1 MALLNFPTPGS
12 IGEQTTQNGNTW
24 QWNGT
29 SWVAFNSL
37 SLSSQVSGILAVQY
51 GGTGFGG
58 TFTKGDLLY
67 ASSSNTFTK
76 LAAGTAGSVL
86 ASTGPGG
93 DLYWKLDAQGAGTV
107 GSGTANEL
115 TFYDTTSSVT
125 SATGI
130 TLAAGTKLTIGF
142 GTSSTSTTT
151 GAFIVYGGVGIGG
164 SLWTN
169 STSYSSISGVGH
181 QNGAITSGIWSGTAI
196 SLSNGGTNG
205 TSSGV
210 GVSYELAVYNSTGM
224 GITQITTSA
233 SIANSIL
240 LQSTELSYP
249 TWVGQSQLFVGGAST
264 AANIYAGNQYQIPYQ
279 SAASTTTF
287 ITNAAGSG
295 ASVLTQTTGSA
306 PVYLPQS
313 QLFVGGASTAT
324 AWQTART
331 VTFTGDV
338 TGSFSIN
345 GSADV
350 SNVALTIGS
359 NTVELGTDTTGN
371 YVASVSASGSGISLI
386 GTNGEG
392 SSLTINSNATNL
404 NTSSTIVFRDGSG
417 NFSAGTITAS
427 LSGLATSATRVGITT
442 STSSSA
448 LPLTFSDV
456 QQPFGALGSTTTIS
470 AIANTGAIVATT
482 FSGNLSGTAV
492 TATHYGSGANLTNIV
507 TSLAAGNAIAVSAST
522 GAITIGNTGVLSLQG
537 TANQIL
543 VNNTSGTATTG
554 AITLTTPQSI
564 GTGASVIFANLT
576 LSDGIY
582 SSVATVGSQPTSM
595 VNKQYVDNLA
605 SGLDIHGSVRLIQT
619 GAALSANY
627 VQTQGAGTAA
637 TNAYLISTSV
647 TALPAIDG
655 ITITGSGISQR
666 VLVNGGFTG
675 TASIAGTTPFTPANS
690 NLGNGIYY
698 VAYTG
703 IAGTNWML
711 IRATD
716 TDDNTELTGGTF
728 TFVEEGN
735 VYADSGWV
743 CSNDTTNF
751 GGISIGST
759 AISFTQ
765 FTGGGALSVAQGLSK
780 VGNTIGVNANI
791 TSSGSNTLGKWDT
804 LAIGGAVSGVAG
816 TGFYPTFQI
825 KTEAA
830 YTGTGTLLLNNDGFS
845 LTGSTGTNRTLTV
858 TGSGITLTG
867 GGFGLTLT
875 GSISLPAPTANG
887 IAYGAS
893 SSTVAFLTAAGS
905 GASVLT
911 QTSGSAPVYLAQSQ
925 LYVGAATSAAQV
937 NTDAQTST
945 RYLIGTANN
954 TASASAQLSTGS
966 GITIG
971 NNYLT
976 SGAIAVT
983 NNTGTAVTT
992 GGALIVTGG
1001 VGIGGSLWTTAS
1013 NFSSISG
1020 VGHQN
1025 GAITSG
1031 VWSGTAISLSNGG
1044 TNGTISGTAVSY
1056 QLAVYNATGTG
1067 ITQVLSGTASSILF
1081 QASAGS
1087 APYWISQSSLTA
1099 GNAGNAT
1106 TSTNIITDAST
1117 ATRYLIGTISNN
1129 ASSGG
1134 TTLSTGSGITIGNN
1148 LLTSGGIAVTN
1159 STVSTSTN
1167 TGALI
1172 VSGGVG
1178 IGGSLWTASSNFSSI
1193 SGVGHQNGAITS
1205 GVWSGTAISLS
1216 NGGTNGTISG
1226 TAVSYQIA
1234 VYNSTGTGITQV
1246 LSGTASSI
1254 LFQANAGSA
1263 PYWAAQSTLI
1273 VGGATTS
1280 GHVSTDATTSTRYL
1294 IGTSLNTAS
1303 AGGTSL
1309 STGSGITI
1317 GNNYLTSGAIAVT
1330 NFTGATSTSTGALI
1344 VSGGVGIGSSLW
1356 TSASYFSSISGVG
1369 ISNGFVLSGTWSGNA
1384 VTTKYGGT
1392 GLITVS
1398 PNQVLFGASSGNTW
1412 TGIASTNIPVVGIG
1426 TIPPS
1431 SPGGAIGNTQSG
1443 QLWWDSTYGV
1453 LKVYYDDG
1461 NTLQWVDATPVLGS
1475 SGGASAIKRS
1485 YLLSFGAGFT
1495 PSTGADT
1502 ISIQVPYAPDNSSQY
1517 YYIKRLDYR
1526 HETAG
1531 TGVQFYIERH
1541 NTGNASFSPSDRIHT
1556 AGSGTGA
1563 SFVTTGS
1570 GIFITSYTLSSTG
1583 ASFVSS
1589 SGVAG
1594 SVISGDYLRLN
1605 FTAINSAAN
1614 MSISMVLEEQ

>member
-107 GSGTANEL
+107 GAGTANEL

-142 GTSSTSTTT
+142 GTSSSSTTT

-164 SLWTN
+164 SLWTGSSN
-169 STSYSSISGVGH
+169 FSSISGVGH
-181 QNGAITSGIWSGTAI
+181 LGGAITSGVWSGTAI

-205 TSSGV
+205 TASGTA
-210 GVSYELAVYNSTGM
+210 VSYQLAVYNSTGTA
-224 GITQITTSA
+224 ITQVTSGTASSVLFQSNASTAPSWVAQSTLVVGGATTSA
-233 SIANSIL
+233 N
-240 LQSTELSYP
+240 LQ
-249 TWVGQSQLFVGGAST
+249 GGSQYNLV
-264 AANIYAGNQYQIPYQ
+264 YQ
-279 SAASTTTF
+279 SNANTTGF

-295 ASVLTQTTGSA
+295 ASVLTQTTGNA
-306 PVYLPQS
+306 PVYLSQS
-313 QLFVGGASTAT
+313 QLFVGGATTAT
-324 AWQTART
+324 QWQTART
-331 VTFTGDV
+331 VTFSGGGV
-338 TGSFSIN
+338 TGSFTID
-345 GSADV
+345 GSANV
-350 SNVALTIGS
+350 SGVAI
-359 NTVELGTDTTGN
+359 TVTDSSIALGQKTTGQ
-371 YVASVSASGSGISLI
+371 YA
-386 GTNGEG
+386 
-392 SSLTINSNATNL
+392 
-404 NTSSTIVFRDGSG
+404 STIAISGNGITATTAAGDDGTAYTIYSSATSANTASAIVQRDASN

-427 LSGLATSATRVGITT
+427 LSGLATSATKVGI
-442 STSSSA
+442 STVINSNTV
-448 LPLTFSDV
+448 PLTFSDV
-456 QQPFGALGSTTTIS
+456 QQPFGALGSTTLIS
-470 AIANTGAIVATT
+470 AIANTGAIIATT
-482 FSGNLSGTAV
+482 FIGNLSGTAV
-492 TATHYGSGANLTNIV
+492 TATHYGSGANLSGVITSV
-507 TSLAAGNAIAVSAST
+507 TAST
-522 GAITIGNTGVLSLQG
+522 GINVTGSGAITVGNTGVLSLQG
-537 TANQIL
+537 TANQVL
-543 VNNTSGTATTG
+543 VNGGSGSATTG
-554 AITLTTPQSI
+554 AITLTLPQSV
-564 GTGASVIFANLT
+564 GTGSTPSFTNLT
-576 LSDGIY
+576 LSDGA
-582 SSVATVGSQPTSM
+582 SSTLATVGSQPTSM

-605 SGLDIHGSVRLIQT
+605 SGLDIHGSVRVIQT
-619 GAALSANY
+619 GAALAANY
-627 VQTQGAGTAA
+627 VQTQGAGSAA
-637 TNAYLISTSV
+637 TGAYLISTSV

-655 ITITGSGISQR
+655 VTITGSGISQR
-666 VLVNGGFTG
+666 VLINGGFTG
-675 TASIAGTTPFTPANS
+675 TASIAGTTPFTPTNS

-751 GGISIGST
+751 GAISIGST
-759 AISFTQ
+759 AITFTQ
-765 FTGGGALSVAQGLSK
+765 FTGGGALSVGQGLTK

-791 TSSGSNTLGKWDT
+791 TSAGSNTAGKWDT
-804 LAIGGAVSGVAG
+804 LAIGGALTGVAG
-816 TGFYPTFQI
+816 TAFYPTFQI

-830 YTGTGTLLLNNDGFS
+830 YTGTGTLILNNDGFS

-925 LYVGAATSAAQV
+925 LVVGGANTAASWQTARTVTFSGGGVTGSFSIDGSANVTGVAITVTDNSIALGQKTTGNYAGSVAVSGSGVTIGGSAGEGTDYTIYIGGTSLNTASTLVFRDASNNFSAGTITANLTGTASIASSAAQV
-937 NTDAQTST
+937 NLDATTST

-954 TASASAQLSTGS
+954 TASASTQLSTGS

-976 SGAIAVT
+976 SGAIAVTNTTASTSSTTGALIVSGGAGIALTSYFGQSVVIQGSTASTSPTSGALVVTGGVGIGGSLWTSATNFSSISGVGHQNGAITSGVWSGTAISLSNGGTNGTASGTAVSYQLAVYNATGLAITQVTSGTASSVLFQSNASTAPSWVAQSTLIVGGATTSGQVSTGATTVTNYLLGTPLNTASSGGTLLFTGSGITIGNNYLTSGGIAIT

-1020 VGHQN
+1020 VSLQN
-1025 GAITSG
+1025 GVITSG
-1031 VWSGTAISLSNGG
+1031 VWSGTAIS
-1044 TNGTISGTAVSY
+1044 
-1056 QLAVYNATGTG
+1056 
-1067 ITQVLSGTASSILF
+1067 
-1081 QASAGS
+1081 
-1087 APYWISQSSLTA
+1087 
-1099 GNAGNAT
+1099 
-1106 TSTNIITDAST
+1106 TS
-1117 ATRYLIGTISNN
+1117 
-1129 ASSGG
+1129 
-1134 TTLSTGSGITIGNN
+1134 
-1148 LLTSGGIAVTN
+1148 
-1159 STVSTSTN
+1159 
-1167 TGALI
+1167 
-1172 VSGGVG
+1172 
-1178 IGGSLWTASSNFSSI
+1178 
-1193 SGVGHQNGAITS
+1193 
-1205 GVWSGTAISLS
+1205 
-1216 NGGTNGTISG
+1216 
-1226 TAVSYQIA
+1226 
-1234 VYNSTGTGITQV
+1234 
-1246 LSGTASSI
+1246 
-1254 LFQANAGSA
+1254 
-1263 PYWAAQSTLI
+1263 
-1273 VGGATTS
+1273 
-1280 GHVSTDATTSTRYL
+1280 
-1294 IGTSLNTAS
+1294 
-1303 AGGTSL
+1303 
-1309 STGSGITI
+1309 
-1317 GNNYLTSGAIAVT
+1317 
-1330 NFTGATSTSTGALI
+1330 
-1344 VSGGVGIGSSLW
+1344 
-1356 TSASYFSSISGVG
+1356 
-1369 ISNGFVLSGTWSGNA
+1369 
-1384 VTTKYGGT
+1384 KGGT

-1398 PNQVLFGASSGNTW
+1398 ANQVLIGASTGNTW
-1412 TGIASTNIPVVGIG
+1412 TGIGSSSLPVVGIG
-1426 TIPPS
+1426 TNPPS

-1495 PSTGADT
+1495 PSTGPDT

-1541 NTGNASFSPSDRIHT
+1541 NTGNASFSPSVRIHT

-1563 SFVTTGS
+1563 SFVTTGA

>member
-107 GSGTANEL
+107 GAGTANEL
-115 TFYDTTSSVT
+115 TFYDTNSSVT

-164 SLWTN
+164 SLWTG
-169 STSYSSISGVGH
+169 STSFSSISGVGH
-181 QNGAITSGIWSGTAI
+181 LGGAITSGVWSGTAI

-205 TSSGV
+205 TASGTA
-210 GVSYELAVYNSTGM
+210 VSYQLAVYNATGTA
-224 GITQITTSA
+224 ITQVA
-233 SIANSIL
+233 SGTASSVLFQSNASTAPSWVA
-240 LQSTELSYP
+240 QSTL
-249 TWVGQSQLFVGGAST
+249 VVGGATT
-264 AANIYAGNQYQIPYQ
+264 AANLQGGNQYNLVYQ
-279 SAASTTTF
+279 SNANTTGF

-295 ASVLTQTTGSA
+295 ASVLTQSSGSS

-313 QLFVGGASTAT
+313 QLVVGGATTSAR
-324 AWQTART
+324 WQTSRT
-331 VTFTGDV
+331 VSFATGDV
-338 TGSFSIN
+338 TGSFSID

-350 SNVALTIGS
+350 SNVALTIAANS
-359 NTVELGTDTTGN
+359 VALGTDTTGQ
-371 YVASVSASGSGISLI
+371 YA
-386 GTNGEG
+386 
-392 SSLTINSNATNL
+392 
-404 NTSSTIVFRDGSG
+404 STIAISGNGITATSAAGDDGTAYTIYSSATSANTASAIVQRDGSG
-417 NFSAGTITAS
+417 NFTAGTITAS
-427 LSGLATSATRVGITT
+427 LSGLATSSNKVGIT
-442 STSSSA
+442 SNNSSSA
-448 LPLTFSDV
+448 LPITYADV
-456 QQPFGALGSTTTIS
+456 YQPYTGLGSTITIS
-470 AIANTGAIVATT
+470 AIANTGAIIATT
-482 FSGNLSGTAV
+482 FIGNLSGTAV
-492 TATHYGSGANLTNIV
+492 TATHYGSGANLSGVITSV
-507 TSLAAGNAIAVSAST
+507 TAST
-522 GAITIGNTGVLSLQG
+522 GINVTGSGAITVGNTGVLSLQG
-537 TANQIL
+537 TANQVL
-543 VNNTSGTATTG
+543 VNGGSGSATTG
-554 AITLTTPQSI
+554 AITLTLPQSV
-564 GTGASVIFANLT
+564 GTGSTPSFTNLT
-576 LSDGIY
+576 LSDGA
-582 SSVATVGSQPTSM
+582 SSTLATVGSQPTSM

-637 TNAYLISTSV
+637 TNAYLISTSI

-765 FTGGGALSVAQGLSK
+765 FTGGGALSVGQGLTK

-791 TSSGSNTLGKWDT
+791 TSAGSNTAGKWDT
-804 LAIGGAVSGVAG
+804 LAIGGALTGVAG
-816 TGFYPTFQI
+816 TAFYPTFQI

-830 YTGTGTLLLNNDGFS
+830 YTGTGTLILNNDGFS

-925 LYVGAATSAAQV
+925 LVVGGANTAASWQTARTVTFSGGGVTGSFSIDGSANVTGVAITVTDNSIALGQKTTGNYAGSVAVSGSGVTIGGSAGEGTDYTIYIGGTSLNTASTLVFRDASNNFSAGTITANLTGTASIASSAAQV
-937 NTDAQTST
+937 NLDATIST
-945 RYLIGTANN
+945 RYIVGTALS
-954 TASASAQLSTGS
+954 TASGSTQLSTGS
-966 GITIG
+966 GVYVG
-971 NNYLT
+971 SNSLT

-983 NNTGTAVTT
+983 NLT
-992 GGALIVTGG
+992 
-1001 VGIGGSLWTTAS
+1001 
-1013 NFSSISG
+1013 
-1020 VGHQN
+1020 
-1025 GAITSG
+1025 GAI
-1031 VWSGTAISLSNGG
+1031 
-1044 TNGTISGTAVSY
+1044 
-1056 QLAVYNATGTG
+1056 
-1067 ITQVLSGTASSILF
+1067 SS
-1081 QASAGS
+1081 
-1087 APYWISQSSLTA
+1087 
-1099 GNAGNAT
+1099 
-1106 TSTNIITDAST
+1106 
-1117 ATRYLIGTISNN
+1117 
-1129 ASSGG
+1129 
-1134 TTLSTGSGITIGNN
+1134 
-1148 LLTSGGIAVTN
+1148 
-1159 STVSTSTN
+1159 
-1167 TGALI
+1167 
-1172 VSGGVG
+1172 
-1178 IGGSLWTASSNFSSI
+1178 
-1193 SGVGHQNGAITS
+1193 
-1205 GVWSGTAISLS
+1205 
-1216 NGGTNGTISG
+1216 
-1226 TAVSYQIA
+1226 
-1234 VYNSTGTGITQV
+1234 
-1246 LSGTASSI
+1246 
-1254 LFQANAGSA
+1254 
-1263 PYWAAQSTLI
+1263 
-1273 VGGATTS
+1273 
-1280 GHVSTDATTSTRYL
+1280 
-1294 IGTSLNTAS
+1294 
-1303 AGGTSL
+1303 
-1309 STGSGITI
+1309 
-1317 GNNYLTSGAIAVT
+1317 
-1330 NFTGATSTSTGALI
+1330 STGALI
-1344 VSGGVGIGSSLW
+1344 ISGGVGIGSSLW

-1369 ISNGFVLSGTWSGNA
+1369 ISNGVVLSGTWSGTA
-1384 VTTKYGGT
+1384 ITTFKGGT
-1392 GLITVS
+1392 GLITVN
-1398 PNQVLFGASSGNTW
+1398 PNQVLIGASTGNTW
-1412 TGIASTNIPVVGIG
+1412 TGIGSSNLPVVGIG
-1426 TIPPS
+1426 TVPPS

-1453 LKVYYDDG
+1453 LKVYYADTD
-1461 NTLQWVDATPVLGS
+1461 TSQWVDATPVLGS
-1475 SGGASAIKRS
+1475 SGGGSSTKRS
-1485 YLLSFGAGFT
+1485 YVMSFGAGFT

-1502 ISIQVPYAPDNSSQY
+1502 ISIQMPYAPDNSSQY

-1526 HETAG
+1526 AETSG
-1531 TGVQFYIERH
+1531 TGMSFFIERH
-1541 NTGNASFSPSDRIHT
+1541 TTGNASFSVANRIHSG
-1556 AGSGTGA
+1556 AGT
-1563 SFVTTGS
+1563 SFVTAS
-1570 GIFITSYTLSSTG
+1570 GTFTTSYTLSSTG

-1589 SGVAG
+1589 SGIAG

-1605 FTAINSAAN
+1605 FSHINSAAN
-1614 MSISMVLEEQ
+1614 MSISMVIEEQ

>member
-107 GSGTANEL
+107 GAGTANEL
-115 TFYDTTSSVT
+115 TFYDTTTSVT

-151 GAFIVYGGVGIGG
+151 GAFIVHGGVGIGG

-169 STSYSSISGVGH
+169 SNNYSSISGVGF
-181 QNGAITSGIWSGTAI
+181 QNSAITSGVWSGTAI

-205 TSSGV
+205 TRSGV

-249 TWVGQSQLFVGGAST
+249 VWVGQSALYVGAATSAAQVNTDATTSTRYLIGTANNTASASTQLSTGSGITIGNNYLTSGAIAVTNNTGTAVTTGGALIVTGGVGIGGSLWTTASNFSSISGVGHQNGAITSGVWSGTAISLSNGGTNGTASGTAVSYQLAVYNATGSAITQVTSGTASSILFQSNAFTAPSWVGQSALAVGSAST
-264 AANIYAGNQYQIPYQ
+264 ASRANSFDVTTASANTTYYLAGVGTP
-279 SAASTTTF
+279 TTF
-287 ITNAAGSG
+287 SAVTPYTSG
-295 ASVLTQTTGSA
+295 TG
-306 PVYLPQS
+306 
-313 QLFVGGASTAT
+313 
-324 AWQTART
+324 
-331 VTFTGDV
+331 VTF
-338 TGSFSIN
+338 
-345 GSADV
+345 
-350 SNVALTIGS
+350 
-359 NTVELGTDTTGN
+359 DTT
-371 YVASVSASGSGISLI
+371 SISATTFR
-386 GTNGEG
+386 GT
-392 SSLTINSNATNL
+392 ATNL
-404 NTSSTIVFRDGSG
+404 NVSSIINS
-417 NFSAGTITAS
+417 TAY
-427 LSGLATSATRVGITT
+427 
-442 STSSSA
+442 
-448 LPLTFSDV
+448 PLTFNNS
-456 QQPFGALGSTTTIS
+456 GTIGSTTLIA

-482 FSGNLSGTAV
+482 FIGNLSGTAV
-492 TATHYGSGANLTNIV
+492 TGTHYGSGANLTNIV
-507 TSLAAGNAIAVSAST
+507 TSATASNGINIT
-522 GAITIGNTGVLSLQG
+522 GTGGITIGNTGVLSLTG
-537 TANQIL
+537 TANQVL
-543 VNNTSGTATTG
+543 VGGGSGSATTG
-554 AITLTTPQSI
+554 AITLTLPQNI
-564 GTGASVIFANLT
+564 NTGAGVTFANVT
-576 LSDGIY
+576 ISDGAV
-582 SSVATVGSQPTSM
+582 STVVNVGNQPTSM

-605 SGLDIHGSVRLIQT
+605 SGLDIHGSVRAIQVS
-619 GAALSANY
+619 ALTANY
-627 VQTQGAGTAA
+627 VQTQGSGSAA
-637 TNAYLISTSV
+637 TGAYLISTTT
-647 TALPAIDG
+647 TALPNIDTTVG
-655 ITITGSGISQR
+655 FAATGASQR
-666 VLVNGGFTG
+666 ILVNGGFTG
-675 TASIAGTTPFTPANS
+675 TASIAGTTPFTPAS
-690 NLGNGIYY
+690 SFIGNGIYF
-698 VAYTG
+698 VSSVG
-703 IAGTNWML
+703 SGSSNWIL
-711 IRATD
+711 TRAAD
-716 TDDNTELTGGTF
+716 TDDNVELTGGTF
-728 TFVEEGN
+728 TFVEEGTN
-735 VYADSGWV
+735 YADSGWV
-743 CSNDTTNF
+743 CSNDTTNLGAIQF
-751 GGISIGST
+751 GGTGV
-759 AISFTQ
+759 SFTQ
-765 FTGGGALSVAQGLSK
+765 FTGGGALSVGQGLSK
-780 VGNTIGVNANI
+780 VGNVIGVNANI
-791 TSSGSNTLGKWDT
+791 TSSGTNTAGRWSA
-804 LAIGGAVSGVAG
+804 LAIGGAISGVAG

-825 KTEAA
+825 A
-830 YTGTGTLLLNNDGFS
+830 TGTAHAGTATLNLNADGFS
-845 LTGSTGTNRTLTV
+845 LIGGTSSSQMLTV
-858 TGSGITLTG
+858 TGSGITLSG

-875 GSISLPAPTANG
+875 GGIVLPSPTQHG
-887 IAYGAS
+887 IAYGS
-893 SSTVAFLTAAGS
+893 NSTTVAFLTAAGS
-905 GASVLT
+905 GASILS
-911 QTSGSAPVYLAQSQ
+911 QTINNAPVYLAQSQ

-1044 TNGTISGTAVSY
+1044 TNGTASGTAVSY
-1056 QLAVYNATGTG
+1056 QLAVYNATGLA
-1067 ITQVLSGTASSILF
+1067 ITQVTSGTASSVLF
-1081 QASAGS
+1081 QS
-1087 APYWISQSSLTA
+1087 
-1099 GNAGNAT
+1099 N
-1106 TSTNIITDAST
+1106 AST
-1117 ATRYLIGTISNN
+1117 APSW
-1129 ASSGG
+1129 
-1134 TTLSTGSGITIGNN
+1134 
-1148 LLTSGGIAVTN
+1148 V
-1159 STVSTSTN
+1159 
-1167 TGALI
+1167 
-1172 VSGGVG
+1172 
-1178 IGGSLWTASSNFSSI
+1178 
-1193 SGVGHQNGAITS
+1193 
-1205 GVWSGTAISLS
+1205 
-1216 NGGTNGTISG
+1216 
-1226 TAVSYQIA
+1226 
-1234 VYNSTGTGITQV
+1234 
-1246 LSGTASSI
+1246 
-1254 LFQANAGSA
+1254 
-1263 PYWAAQSTLI
+1263 AQSTLI

-1280 GHVSTDATTSTRYL
+1280 GQVSTGATTVTNYL
-1294 IGTSLNTAS
+1294 LGTPLNTAS
-1303 AGGTSL
+1303 SGGTL
-1309 STGSGITI
+1309 LFTGSGITI
-1317 GNNYLTSGAIAVT
+1317 GNNYLTSGGIAITNNTGTAVT
-1330 NFTGATSTSTGALI
+1330 TGGALI
-1344 VSGGVGIGSSLW
+1344 VTGGVGIGGSLW
-1356 TSASYFSSISGVG
+1356 TTASNFSSISGVG
-1369 ISNGFVLSGTWSGNA
+1369 HQNGVITSGVWSGTAIS
-1384 VTTKYGGT
+1384 TSKGGT
-1392 GLITVS
+1392 GLITVNA
-1398 PNQVLFGASSGNTW
+1398 NQVLIGASTGNTW
-1412 TGIASTNIPVVGIG
+1412 TGIGSSSLPVVGIG
-1426 TIPPS
+1426 TNPPS

-1541 NTGNASFSPSDRIHT
+1541 NTGNASFSPSVRIHT

-1563 SFVTTGS
+1563 SFVTTGA